1 MKKIKTIYYNDI
13 DDCKLKLLVIESIAV
28 CNYKIKRNFIIITL
42 TRLQENTR
50 IILNDQHKHAFCCDL
65 IGFNCFEA
73 IFDFLLKTIKEL
85 PYTSLVKKLKVYK
98 KHLVKGRDLNHTY
111 LYKLYSK
118 TEIKFQERDNHN
130 VLWIDYEQQ
139 LKISNIIEDSK
150 YGLGIWSFPEK
161 EIDNSLNYE
170 CFQNYGNQLFVLQ
183 PIDNVKYIDTG
194 LEVIGK
200 KYKVVDRIDATKENV
215 SEILKKYQK

>member
-98 KHLVKGRDLNHTY
+98 KHLVKGRDL
-111 LYKLYSK
+111 
-118 TEIKFQERDNHN
+118 I
-130 VLWIDYEQQ
+130 
-139 LKISNIIEDSK
+139 
-150 YGLGIWSFPEK
+150 
-161 EIDNSLNYE
+161 
-170 CFQNYGNQLFVLQ
+170 
-183 PIDNVKYIDTG
+183 
-194 LEVIGK
+194 
-200 KYKVVDRIDATKENV
+200 
-215 SEILKKYQK
+215 